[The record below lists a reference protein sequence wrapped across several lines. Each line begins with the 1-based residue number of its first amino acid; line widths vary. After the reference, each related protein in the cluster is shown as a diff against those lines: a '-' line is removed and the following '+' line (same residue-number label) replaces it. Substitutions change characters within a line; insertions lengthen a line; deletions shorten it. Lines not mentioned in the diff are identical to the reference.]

1 MIAFYLI
8 ISFIFL
14 GFVYLG
20 YRRTLR
26 LDHLN
31 RTRVL
36 NALLAAVIIITILSL
51 GHWFGFFSQ
60 SLATKI
66 IMGAYSL
73 ATGFFLGYGS
83 RLIILR
89 RKNGDLE
96 YMYRSFWTD
105 IAPNL
110 IFIALFAFGLFRTG
124 LFRFTYF
131 SGIEITSGCSL
142 LAFSFLGWTV
152 RIVPEFRGKG
162 ILLLDQFI
170 EWKKVVAYRWIGE
183 ETLQID
189 YYTDSEEISEFKTY
203 IPSEDELFIERLL
216 GKKLNQYKE
225 ERRDLFLQ
233 AEGT

>member
-31 RTRVL
+31 QTRVINGL
-36 NALLAAVIIITILSL
+36 ILAVVAITVLSL
-51 GHWFGFFSQ
+51 GHWLGFFSQ
-60 SLATKI
+60 SLASKI

-73 ATGFFLGYGS
+73 ASGFFLGYG
-83 RLIILR
+83 LQLLLLR
-89 RKNGDLE
+89 RRNGNLE

-110 IFIALFAFGLFRTG
+110 IFIVLFAFGLFRTG

-131 SGIEITSGCSL
+131 TGIEVTSGCSL
-142 LAFSFLGWTV
+142 LAFAFLGWTV
-152 RIVPEFRGKG
+152 HIVPEFRGKG
-162 ILLLDQFI
+162 ILILDQFI
-170 EWKKVVAYRWIGE
+170 EWKKVVSYRWISE

-189 YYTDSEEISEFKTY
+189 YYTDFNQISDFKTY
-203 IPSEDELFIERLL
+203 IPSGDELIIERLL
-216 GKKLNQYKE
+216 GRKMKE
-225 ERRDLFLQ
+225 HEKERKNLLL
-233 AEGT
+233 EMEIV